1 MSEGKKP
8 REFYIEFGGDPSKD
22 GECYKRYSSTKPFES
37 YLPDCEVIHCVEKRA
52 YDSLAAK
59 LDKAINALNKVQSF
73 GLHHYEDCSNS
84 DCDENPCSCGME
96 KTELLV
102 LKTLDEIKEIKE

>member
-1 MSEGKKP
+1 MSKVKP
-8 REFYIEFGGDPSKD
+8 VELLWCPWCKEISAENSKNGYCQKCYEAKLVHFIEKSA
-22 GECYKRYSSTKPFES
+22 C
-37 YLPDCEVIHCVEKRA
+37 
-52 YDSLAAK
+52 DSLAAK

-84 DCDENPCSCGME
+84 DYDENPCSCGME